1 MVFAELHI
9 VPTITNKS
17 KSKVTIFEGN
27 VLYLVCEAKGYP
39 TPSVTWKKNDKVL
52 QTSINKTDFITDD
65 TSEKDAGKYECEAS
79 NSAGTVSYTV
89 EVAIKGKVTR
99 TADKCFL
106 TKALLLKTITWYKI
120 HYAGGQ
126 AHYYSSTGTLKQRDL
141 NQSSLTGLLVSRR
154 ENIHELA
161 LQHGGFVPWDRLLQK
176 AYFQSSDKNL
186 FERNSLKAVMA
197 F

>member
-65 TSEKDAGKYECEAS
+65 TSEKDAGKYECEVS
-79 NSAGTVSYTV
+79 NSVGTVSYTV
-89 EVAIKGKVTR
+89 EVAIKGKENWNSREVLSHKSPFAENDHMVQNPISWR
-99 TADKCFL
+99 A
-106 TKALLLKTITWYKI
+106 
-120 HYAGGQ
+120 
-126 AHYYSSTGTLKQRDL
+126 
-141 NQSSLTGLLVSRR
+141 SSLCIIPALGRLNKETSTSQVLPAIVLVSRC
-154 ENIHELA
+154 ENNHELA
-161 LQHGGFVPWDRLLQK
+161 LQHGGFCTMGSFVAK
-176 AYFQSSDKNL
+176 SL
-186 FERNSLKAVMA
+186 FSK
-197 F
+197 